1 MTDIDT
7 QHHTDQ
13 ERQTISVV
21 IADDHPI
28 VRKGINDELSRESD
42 IDVIGQAVDG
52 DGAMELSALLQPDV
66 LVLDI
71 NMPGMKA
78 VEIIHATRKLR
89 KVPNVL
95 IVSAYGDT
103 EIVLA
108 MLKAGAIGYLLKD
121 EEPTTIIDAVRSVAA
136 GKTWFSTSVASS
148 VVLSS
153 IRDDSDLKISE
164 ITDREEE
171 ILILVALG
179 RDNDEISSSL
189 SITVGTVKNHISSI
203 YDKLGVRSRAEAV
216 TWAWQRGLV
225 KRESDT
231 FK

>member
-1 MTDIDT
+1 MNKNI
-7 QHHTDQ
+7 Q
-13 ERQTISVV
+13 VLV
-21 IADDHPI
+21 ADDHPI
-28 VRKGINDELSRESD
+28 VRKGINDELSREND
-42 IDVIGQAVDG
+42 IDVIGQAIDG
-52 DGAMELSALLQPDV
+52 DGAMDLAASLQPEV

-78 VEIIHATRKLR
+78 AEIIRATRNLR
-89 KVPNVL
+89 KPPNVL

-121 EEPTTIIDAVRSVAA
+121 EEPTVIIDAVRSVAV
-136 GKTWFSTSVASS
+136 GKTWFSSAVASS

-153 IRDDSDLKISE
+153 IRDDSDLIISE

-179 RDNDEISSSL
+179 HDNEEISHKL

-203 YDKLGVRSRAEAV
+203 YDKLRVRSRAEAV

-225 KRESDT
+225 KRESDSFNET
-231 FK
+231 PM